1 MSKLSGLRFT
11 VRGPAIDGVETG
23 EVGAAAGATGT
34 AAAAGAPGATGAAAA
49 GAAVAGAVVVAVC
62 ARAEAAQ
69 RETAPMHSARSIIFF
84 WYIMCLVIGSRCLQ
98 IGRSWWGRRCCR
110 LRPGGGRPK
119 GDGADAQRAQHHI
132 LLVHNVFGHW

>member
-11 VRGPAIDGVETG
+11 VRGPAIDGVE
-23 EVGAAAGATGT
+23 AG
-34 AAAAGAPGATGAAAA
+34 AAGAPGATGAAAA

-84 WYIMCLVIGSRCLQ
+84 WYIMCLVIGSRCLL
-98 IGRSWWGRRCCR
+98 GNCGF
-110 LRPGGGRPK
+110 RPNLSHPVLGVGPL
-119 GDGADAQRAQHHI
+119 I
-132 LLVHNVFGHW
+132 V